1 MTKGQQTRQHIIQQ
15 AATLFN
21 QRGYIGSSISD
32 VMQCTGLQKGGI
44 YRHFQS
50 KEQLAL
56 AAFDYAQQQNTSQLL
71 AAVAAETDAVQ
82 KLLAFISAFHTLTL
96 HPPVPGGCPVLN
108 TIVDSD
114 DGDPALRERVVAV
127 VSGWEQLI
135 ERIVADGV
143 ARGSLRRDIDPQ
155 AVATVLIAS
164 LEGGILLARAHR
176 SPVYLQH
183 AVDHLVQYVRRDLAA

>member
-56 AAFDYAQQQNTSQLL
+56 AAFDYAQQQNTSQLV

-155 AVATVLIAS
+155 AVATVLIAT

-176 SPVYLQH
+176 SSVYLQH